1 MYPSMERGKLLEA
14 LGALR
19 KVFLVAG
26 KAFDV
31 VDILGKPDERREAM
45 RALHNEAI
53 ALTDDLDNV
62 EDLEAVWVKLD
73 VLLIRMASTAS
84 ANSIADQPKGT
95 GFRPA
100 SHFAT
105 NDEQGKYGLSIDK
118 SWTDEAKAATAP
130 LLPTEENLGFKFDL
144 NDPHVDISSA
154 SSELA
159 SSFALWFGDD
169 VRNWHPEEIA
179 DAALR
184 FGIASGEL
192 MVRKTVKRSEAQ
204 AHVNSHD
211 YTDIPFEMETYLETG
226 YQHAILCCPVC
237 GAKIIEG

>member
-1 MYPSMERGKLLEA
+1 MAVSLYNPTEDADMYPSMERGKLLEA

-130 LLPTEENLGFKFDL
+130 MLSDEQMQTMGIADVTICAFGPSPKLGA
-144 NDPHVDISSA
+144 PMSA
-154 SSELA
+154 K
-159 SSFALWFGDD
+159 D
-169 VRNWHPEEIA
+169 VRWFYQK
-179 DAALR
+179 L
-184 FGIASGEL
+184 IASGEL
-192 MVRKTVKRSEAQ
+192 IRRDQLEADTEVGIDCG
-204 AHVNSHD
+204 HHFRYFSIGRHK
-211 YTDIPFEMETYLETG
+211 YSKKIPEAEYNEL
-226 YQHAILCCPVC
+226 LRR
-237 GAKIIEG
+237 GAKIVEG